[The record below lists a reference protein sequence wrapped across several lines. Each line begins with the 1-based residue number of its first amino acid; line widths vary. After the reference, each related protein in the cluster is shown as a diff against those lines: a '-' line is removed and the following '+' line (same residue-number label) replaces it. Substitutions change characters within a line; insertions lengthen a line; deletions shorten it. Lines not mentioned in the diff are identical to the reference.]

1 MNSSKAECRRE
12 AASGG
17 SRGGGCAGEYCR
29 RRFTSRAQNAK
40 HWACLK
46 RGNDE
51 ILSLRVRRREEGGG
65 GRREKARDK

>member
-1 MNSSKAECRRE
+1 MCRNDSKWIAAAKPGE

-29 RRFTSRAQNAK
+29 RRFTSGAQNAK

-51 ILSLRVRRREEGGG
+51 ILSLRVWR
-65 GRREKARDK
+65 